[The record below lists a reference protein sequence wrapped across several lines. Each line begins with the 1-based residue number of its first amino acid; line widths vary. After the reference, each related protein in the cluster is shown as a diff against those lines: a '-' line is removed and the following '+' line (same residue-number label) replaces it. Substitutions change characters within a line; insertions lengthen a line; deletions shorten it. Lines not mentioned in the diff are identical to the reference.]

1 MISDC
6 VPCARRT
13 LHRVTEIQNIL
24 NGFNLSPQILAH
36 LGSPSDSLVRE
47 VLALQNILLLNAN
60 NTVQVC
66 ERCCTLCLYEYST
79 SARVLY
85 STRAICRFVSF
96 STRCS
101 ITS

>member
-1 MISDC
+1 MILVWFVAC
-6 VPCARRT
+6 VRST

-60 NTVQVC
+60 RTVQV
-66 ERCCTLCLYEYST
+66 RAYEYLRT
-79 SARVLY
+79 LIMYTAERWLMYTVV
-85 STRAICRFVSF
+85 IIVGF
-96 STRCS
+96 SLLHK
-101 ITS
+101 